1 MRVSVLVC
9 LALGLVLCCKAV
21 SVSTF
26 VNLSPYF
33 NNKAASAKVNGTGN
47 FDLIGGSYVAEF
59 LPSGIFTYRGVQFSL
74 PPFHNETALDN
85 VRVAAQVVSVLS
97 GQYHAVHALL
107 AAEKNNIGQGN
118 ITVNYTD
125 GSSSVIGVVA
135 PAYFETNN
143 PSNGPIWTPYRYAN
157 TTVLTPKGINHNETW
172 IFAFQAGLDNS
183 KSLESIQ
190 LPASKSPN
198 IHIFAITLYG
208 PPPSQ
213 VPKAPVL
220 NVQYARSTTRWAQ
233 SNYSANAV
241 QDPSTQIFEV
251 ALDNLA
257 PIDAPGST
265 WVSGNYSV
273 SVEGKRLQTVRPY
286 KLKRLRSGDQVV
298 MKIGVRNSFKVPT
311 KTRGK
316 VVIRDA
322 RGVVVFQSEEYEF
335 TAGIPD
341 YRANDASLSQHEAAD
356 WFDEAKFGIFIHWVR
371 LTIMFQLGR
380 LTKTASRVSTRYQ
393 PGQMA
398 KPMPNLN
405 SSTWTRHRQVYGENV
420 VYDDFIANFTALA
433 WNPDEWTDLFV
444 NAGAKYFTLVSKH
457 HDGFALFD
465 TKNTSD
471 RNSLKLGPKRDL
483 VKDLFASAKA
493 KHPELHRTAY
503 YSMTEF
509 FHPDQFPYGF
519 GSWPGG
525 LAHFAYNNSCCEGY
539 EGYVKVN
546 DWVQD
551 LQKPQMETLLYD
563 YEVDMIWCDIGG
575 PSPFD
580 EIAAD
585 WYNWA
590 KKSGRQ
596 VNNNNRCGGHYSDF
610 DTPEYFTLNSYQV
623 RKWESSS
630 GLDPHSYGYNSG
642 TAVDKYMKGVDV
654 VRRLI
659 DIVSKGG
666 NYLLDVGPTAEGTI
680 IEPMTTPL
688 LETGKWLAH
697 SGEAIYSTKYW
708 PIQPADTDNNLRFT
722 TTPEA
727 FYMIALS
734 QPSGGIVKTSAPVPI
749 LQGDVVTLLGGSGKA
764 LNWSMDGQ
772 GLVVAVGDEEIA
784 MVGSAWAFKIQYA

>member
-1 MRVSVLVC
+1 MRTSVLALLVLS
-9 LALGLVLCCKAV
+9 LALYCRAV

-26 VNLSPYF
+26 VDLAPYF

-47 FDLIGGSYVAEF
+47 FDLLGGSYAAEF
-59 LPSGIFTYRGVQFSL
+59 LPSGIFTYRGVQKSSKLFAQFSL
-74 PPFHNETALDN
+74 PPFHNETAPDN
-85 VRVAAQVVSVLS
+85 VRVAAQVVSVPS
-97 GQYHAVHALL
+97 GRYHAVHALL
-107 AAEKNNIGQGN
+107 AAEKSNIGQGN

-125 GSSSVIGVVA
+125 GSSTIIGVVA
-135 PAYFETNN
+135 PAYFQTDN
-143 PSNGPIWTPYRYAN
+143 PSNGPIWTPYHYAN
-157 TTVLTPKGINHNETW
+157 TTVLTPDGINHNETW

-183 KSLESIQ
+183 KTLKSIQ
-190 LPASKSPN
+190 LPATKSPN
-198 IHIFAITLYG
+198 IHMFAITLYG
-208 PPPSQ
+208 PPPAQ
-213 VPKAPVL
+213 IPKAPVL

-233 SNYSANAV
+233 SNYSANAIP
-241 QDPSTQIFEV
+241 DPLTQIFEV

-257 PIDAPGST
+257 PIDGSNST
-265 WVSGNYSV
+265 WVAGSYTV
-273 SVEGKRLQTVRPY
+273 SVEGKGLQTVRPY
-286 KLKRLRSGDQVV
+286 KLKRLRSGDQVI
-298 MKIGVRNSFKVPT
+298 MKIGVRNSFKAPT

-316 VVIRDA
+316 VVLRDVK
-322 RGVVVFQSEEYEF
+322 GKVVFQSEEYEF
-335 TAGIPD
+335 MAGIPD
-341 YRANDASLSQHEAAD
+341 YEANDASLSQHEAAD
-356 WFDEAKFGIFIHWVR
+356 WFDEAKFGIFIHWGVYSVPAWSD
-371 LTIMFQLGR
+371 G
-380 LTKTASRVSTRYQ
+380 KTYAESYVWIQ
-393 PGQMA
+393 HQI
-398 KPMPNLN
+398 N
-405 SSTWTRHRQVYGENV
+405 SSTWTRHRQVYGENI
-420 VYDDFIANFTALA
+420 VYDDFIANFTASA
-433 WNPDEWTDLFV
+433 WNPDDWTDLFA
-444 NAGAKYFTLVSKH
+444 NAGAKYFTIVSKH
-457 HDGFALFD
+457 HDGFALYD
-465 TKNTSD
+465 TKNTSN

-483 VKDLFASAKA
+483 VKDLFASAKT

-509 FHPDQFPYGF
+509 HHPQFPYGF

-539 EGYVKVN
+539 EGYVKID

-551 LQKPQMETLLYD
+551 LQKPQMEALLYD

-642 TAVDKYMKGVDV
+642 TPAEKYMKGVDV
-654 VRRLI
+654 IHRLI

-666 NYLLDVGPTAEGTI
+666 NYLLDIGPTAEGTI

-708 PIQPADTDNNLRFT
+708 PIQPADTVNNLRFT

-727 FYMIALS
+727 FYIIALDR
-734 QPSGGIVKTSAPVPI
+734 PSTGVIKTHAPVPI
-749 LQGDVVTLLGGSGKA
+749 LEGDTVSLLGGSGRS
-764 LNWSMDGQ
+764 LEWSVDGETGELVVHVGEEEV
-772 GLVVAVGDEEIA
+772 GLVE
-784 MVGSAWAFKIQYA
+784 SAWAIKIKYA

>member
-1 MRVSVLVC
+1 MRISTLVC
-9 LALGLVLCCKAV
+9 SALSLASFCKAV
-21 SVSTF
+21 SISTF
-26 VNLSPYF
+26 VDLAPYF

-47 FDLIGGSYVAEF
+47 FDLIGGSYVAKF

-85 VRVAAQVVSVLS
+85 VRVAAQVVSVPP
-97 GQYHAVHALL
+97 GRYHAVHALL

-118 ITVNYTD
+118 ITVNYAD
-125 GSSSVIGVVA
+125 GTSGIIGVVA

-157 TTVLTPKGINHNETW
+157 TTVLTPEGINHNETW

-183 KSLESIQ
+183 RTLQSIQ
-190 LPASKSPN
+190 LPAAKSPN

-208 PPPSQ
+208 PPPAR
-213 VPKAPVL
+213 VPTAPVL

-233 SNYSANAV
+233 SNYSASAI

-257 PIDAPGST
+257 PIDAPNST
-265 WVSGNYSV
+265 WVAGDYSV
-273 SVEGKRLQTVRPY
+273 LIEGRGLQTVRPY
-286 KLKRLRSGDQVV
+286 RLKRLRSGDQVV

-311 KTRGK
+311 KARGK
-316 VVIRDA
+316 VVIRNA
-322 RGVVVFQSEEYEF
+322 RGMVAFQSEQYEF
-335 TAGIPD
+335 MAGIPD
-341 YRANDASLSQHEAAD
+341 YQANDASLSQHEAAD
-356 WFDEAKFGIFIHWVR
+356 WFEEAKFGIFIHWGVYSVPAWSD
-371 LTIMFQLGR
+371 G
-380 LTKTASRVSTRYQ
+380 KTYAESYVWIQ
-393 PGQMA
+393 HQI
-398 KPMPNLN
+398 N

-420 VYDDFIANFTALA
+420 VYDDFIANFTASA
-433 WNPDEWTDLFV
+433 WNPDEWTDLFA

-483 VKDLFASAKA
+483 VKDLFASAKVR
-493 KHPELHRTAY
+493 HPELHRTAY

-509 FHPDQFPYGF
+509 FHPQFPYGF

-525 LAHFAYNNSCCEGY
+525 LAHFAYNGSCCEGY

-551 LQKPQMETLLYD
+551 LQKPQLETLLYD

-642 TAVDKYMKGVDV
+642 TAADKYMKGADV
-654 VRRLI
+654 IRRLV

-680 IEPMTTPL
+680 IKSMTTPL

-734 QPSGGIVKTSAPVPI
+734 RPSGGIVRTSAPVPI
-749 LQGDVVTLLGGSGKA
+749 LRGDVVNLLGGSGKS
-764 LNWSMDGQ
+764 LNWSMDAH
-772 GLVVAVGDEEIA
+772 GLVVEVGDEEVA
-784 MVGSAWAFKIQYA
+784 MVESAWAFKIKYA